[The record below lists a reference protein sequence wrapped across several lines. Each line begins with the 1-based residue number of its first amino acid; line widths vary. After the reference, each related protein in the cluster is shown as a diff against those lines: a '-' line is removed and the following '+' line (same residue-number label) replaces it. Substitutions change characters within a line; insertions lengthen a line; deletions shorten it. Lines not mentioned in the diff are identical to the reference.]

1 MFNDP
6 RTALCRPENK
16 DFQMN
21 DLSAA
26 AQKWGIETE
35 YYDVF
40 GRRCTAAPETLTR
53 LIAAMSAGGVAP
65 RDDNPPTDVTTAWQ
79 GDGRRLWLLAVQ
91 LYAVRS
97 RRNWGHGDFTD
108 LAQLVQHAAGCGA
121 AGIGLNPLHA
131 LFPDRAEEASPYA
144 PNSRLFINPLYIDV
158 EAIPEFPGPAATGL
172 EAEVAA
178 LRETGMIAYARVAA
192 AKLHGLRLAY
202 VSFRDSG
209 SRQRRADFDAYRK
222 EQGESLL
229 RFACF
234 ETLRRR
240 YAPLPWPQWPAPW
253 RNPELAQLDDFR
265 RANREAVEFEEFVQW
280 TADRQLG
287 ACMDAAARHG
297 MPVGLYVD
305 LAVGID
311 RHGAD
316 AWTNHGAA
324 LADVSLGAP
333 ADEFNPHGQDWGLAP
348 LNPHVLPAH
357 DFRAMRQLMAAAMR
371 HAGAIRLDHVL
382 GLQRQFMIPLGMEAT
397 QGAYVRLPFLQM
409 LRVVAEESRKY
420 RCIVIGED
428 LGTVPGGFRETIAR
442 WGLWC
447 YRVMLFEREGDGRFK
462 PPEAYPEGALATF
475 DTHDLPT
482 LRGWLEKH
490 DMAVRR
496 SFGLDPG
503 ESDEARD
510 QAHRKLRDI
519 LSERTN
525 NDDADI
531 AAVAAFLATTPSRL
545 VAVSLDDVFG
555 ALDQVNIPGTTTEHP
570 NWRRKLPLPLEDLE
584 DHAGL
589 RRVADAFARS
599 GRSL

>member
-1 MFNDP
+1 
-6 RTALCRPENK
+6 
-16 DFQMN
+16 MN
-21 DLSAA
+21 DLSAVA
-26 AQKWGIETE
+26 HKWGIETE

-40 GRRCTAAPETLTR
+40 GRRYTASPETVAR
-53 LIAAMSAGGVAP
+53 LIDAMSAGGVVP
-65 RDDNPPTDVTTAWQ
+65 RRDDPPTDLIRAWQ

-108 LAQLVQHAAGCGA
+108 LAQLVQRAAACGA

-131 LFPDRAEEASPYA
+131 LFRDRAEDASPYA
-144 PNSRLFINPLYIDV
+144 PNSRLFLNPLYIDV
-158 EAIPEFPGPAATGL
+158 EAIPEFPGLATSGL
-172 EAEVAA
+172 ETDIAA
-178 LRETGMIAYARVAA
+178 LRATDMIAYARVSA
-192 AKLHGLRLAY
+192 AKLHGLRLAHAC
-202 VSFRDSG
+202 FREGASG
-209 SRQRRADFDAYRK
+209 QRRADFDAYRE
-222 EQGESLL
+222 EQGEALL

-240 YAPLPWPQWPAPW
+240 YAPLSWPDWPPPW
-253 RNPELAQLDDFR
+253 RNPELAQIEEYR
-265 RANREAVEFEEFVQW
+265 REYLEEVEFEEFVQW

-287 ACMDAAARHG
+287 SCMDAAKQNG

-324 LADVSLGAP
+324 LADVSIGAP

-348 LNPHVLPAH
+348 LNPHVMPAR
-357 DFRAMRQLMAAAMR
+357 DFGAVRQLMAAAMR
-371 HAGAIRLDHVL
+371 HAGAVRLDHVL
-382 GLQRQFMIPLGMEAT
+382 GLQRLFMIPLGLEAT
-397 QGAYVRLPFLQM
+397 QGAYVRQPFLEL

-420 RCIVIGED
+420 CCLVIGED
-428 LGTVPGGFRETIAR
+428 LGTVPRGFRETISC

-447 YRVMLFEREGDGRFK
+447 YRVMLFERDGDGHFK

-482 LRGWLEKH
+482 FRGWLEKY
-490 DMAVRR
+490 DMVVKRGL
-496 SFGLDPG
+496 GLDPG

-510 QAHRKLRDI
+510 RAHMKLREI
-519 LSERTN
+519 LFGCAN
-525 NDDADI
+525 NDAPDDI
-531 AAVAAFLATTPSRL
+531 AAVAAFLAATPSRL
-545 VAVSLDDVFG
+545 VAISLDDV
-555 ALDQVNIPGTTTEHP
+555 LRVRDQVNIPGTTTEHP
-570 NWRRKLPLPLEDLE
+570 NWRRKLPLPLEELE
-584 DHAGL
+584 NHAGL
-589 RRVADAFARS
+589 RRVAEAFAGG